1 MTNDEV
7 APRRR
12 VVITGAAG
20 GLGQAM
26 AFGLLSAGYHVL
38 LVDQDAPRI
47 DAALAMANERGAWG
61 RVHGAAIDLRAPDAS
76 ASVMHAAQTRL
87 GGIDILIN
95 NAGIGPGRVSK
106 TYFAEPISFDEVS
119 DELVREF
126 FEVNGIAPL
135 LLSMHAARHMRAQ
148 KWGRI
153 VNVTTSHDSMMRR
166 GFAPY
171 GGTKASLESHSAIM
185 ARDLDDSGVTVNVLV
200 PGGAADTAMIPVE
213 AGFDRLQLVSPQA
226 MVDPLLWLLA
236 DGVSPPHGQRVLASG
251 WTSGAS
257 ASGHPSIAPVGW
269 PNTGSQAI
277 VPSRT
282 MTT

>member
-1 MTNDEV
+1 MTNEGV
-7 APRRR
+7 TPRRR

-38 LVDQDAPRI
+38 LVDQDGPRI
-47 DAALAMANERGAWG
+47 DAALAMANERGAGG
-61 RVHGAAIDLRAPDAS
+61 RAHGAAIDLRAPDAS
-76 ASVMHAAQTRL
+76 ASVMHAAQACL

-106 TYFAEPISFDEVS
+106 TYFEEPVSFDEVS

-171 GGTKASLESHSAIM
+171 GGTKASLESHSA
-185 ARDLDDSGVTVNVLV
+185 DH
-200 PGGAADTAMIPVE
+200 GA
-213 AGFDRLQLVSPQA
+213 
-226 MVDPLLWLLA
+226 
-236 DGVSPPHGQRVLASG
+236 
-251 WTSGAS
+251 
-257 ASGHPSIAPVGW
+257 
-269 PNTGSQAI
+269 
-277 VPSRT
+277 
-282 MTT
+282 